1 MNLCEPFIRRPV
13 MTSLLMLAILLFG
26 ILGYRDLA
34 VSDLPN
40 VDFPTIQ
47 VSAGLPGA
55 SPETMASTVA
65 TPLEKHFTTIAGLDS
80 MTSTSSLGNTQITL
94 QFDLSRDLD
103 SAALDVQTAI
113 SAANRQLPAN
123 LPNPPTFRKVN
134 PADQP
139 IFLLAVTSPTLPLYV
154 VDQYAEDL
162 IAEQLSMVPGVAEV
176 DVRGEARYAVRVHL
190 NPQELA
196 VRQIGIDQ
204 VAQAIQNANVNL
216 PMGTLFGTN
225 KAYNIQSNGQL
236 SDAAYYRP
244 LIVAYRNGAPVRLD
258 QVATVTD
265 GVQDEY
271 VANWINNVPGIM
283 LSVLRQPGTNTIDIV
298 KDIRRLLPRFYTIL
312 PPSIQLSIEYDRSVP
327 ISNSVNDVKFTLMLA
342 VFLVILVIFLF
353 LRNASATLIPSLALP
368 MAIIGTFAVMYLFG
382 YTLDNL
388 SLLALTLSVGF
399 VVDDAIVMLENIV
412 RHMEMGKSPLEAA
425 LDGSKE
431 VNFTI
436 LSMTLSLA
444 VVFLPVF
451 FMPGVFGRLLH
462 EFSVVII
469 SAVLVSGFVSVTLS
483 PMLCQRYLRPQHEK
497 QRGWLYRTL
506 EKILETSLQW
516 YGASLRW
523 ALRHRA
529 LVMIVGFLVLLGTA
543 WEFWVI
549 PKGFLPQDDL
559 SEIAVSTEAT
569 QGISFDAMKAH
580 QEAINRIFY
589 NDPNVVQFFSGI
601 SDSNNTGL
609 NNGRAFLHLK
619 DRPDRPWTD
628 SPAYDRLVAHY
639 GHVPVLDRVV
649 RWVRPL
655 YEHHMTIDDVMQELQ
670 PKLNRVPGIRVFL
683 QNPPAIRIGGQITKS
698 LYQFTL
704 SSPQTDQLYKYAGL
718 FEAKMKALPGLVDV
732 TSDLQIHNPQANVVV
747 DRDKAA
753 ALGVTPQQV
762 EDALYSAYGQRQ
774 ISPIYTSNDEYWV
787 VLQVEKRFQS
797 DPNMLSEL
805 YIRSSSGQLV
815 PLSAVSKFVTSVGPL
830 TVNHGGQLPAVT
842 MSFNLAPGVALG
854 QAVTEVENLAKS
866 MLPISITTSFQGTA
880 QAFQQSLTGMG
891 ILLIM
896 TVVVIYIVLG
906 ILYESYIHPI
916 TILTGLPAAAFGGL
930 LTLSLFHMEL
940 DIYGFVGLI
949 MLIGIVKKN
958 AIMMVD
964 FALELQRKGETSPAE
979 SAYQGSMIRFRPIMM
994 TTAAAIMGT
1003 LPIAIGFGADADAR
1017 RPLGLCVVG
1026 GLIFA
1031 QFVTLYFTP
1040 VVYTYMDNV
1049 LKWRK
1054 PARVPAGAREAAEV
1068 RRPLMD
1074 PQLRRLGEKHAGA
1087 GGSNS

>member
-55 SPETMASTVA
+55 SPETMASSVA
-65 TPLEKHFTTIAGLDS
+65 TPLEKQFTTIAGLDS

-94 QFDLSRDLD
+94 QFDLSRNID
-103 SAALDVQTAI
+103 SAALDVQSAI
-113 SAANRQLPAN
+113 SAASNQLPAN
-123 LPNPPTFRKVN
+123 MPFPPTFRKVN
-134 PADQP
+134 PADSP
-139 IFLLAVTSPTLPLYV
+139 IFLLAVTSPTLPLYD
-154 VDQYAEDL
+154 VDKYAEDFV
-162 IAEQLSMVPGVAEV
+162 AEQISMVPGVAEV
-176 DVRGEARYAVRVHL
+176 DVHGTAKYAVRVQL
-190 NPQELA
+190 NPKALA
-196 VRQIGIDQ
+196 SRQIGIDQ
-204 VAQAIQNANVNL
+204 VEQAIQSANVNM
-216 PMGTLFGTN
+216 PMGTLYGAH
-225 KAYNIQSNGQL
+225 KAYNVESNGQL
-236 SDAAYYRP
+236 SDAAVYRP
-244 LIVAYRNGAPVRLD
+244 LIVAYRNGAPVQLD
-258 QVATVTD
+258 QVANVRD

-283 LSVLRQPGTNTIDIV
+283 LAVLRQPGTNTIDIV
-298 KDIRRLLPRFYTIL
+298 KNIRKLIPRFYSTL
-312 PPSIQLSIEYDRSVP
+312 PPSIHLSIEYDRSVP
-327 ISNSVNDVKFTLMLA
+327 IRDSVNDVKFTLLLA
-342 VFLVILVIFLF
+342 VFLVVLVIFLF
-353 LRNASATLIPSLALP
+353 LRNASATLIPSMALP
-368 MAIIGTFAVMYLFG
+368 MAIMGTFAMMYLLG

-412 RHMEMGKSPLEAA
+412 RHMEMGKGALEAA

-462 EFSVVII
+462 EFAVVII
-469 SAVLVSGFVSVTLS
+469 SAVLVSGLVSVTLS
-483 PMLCQRYLRPQHEK
+483 PMLCRRYLRPEHERQH
-497 QRGWLYRTL
+497 GWVYRKLENTL
-506 EKILETSLQW
+506 DASLRW

-529 LVMIVGFLVLLGTA
+529 LVMIFGLLVLAGTA
-543 WEFWVI
+543 WEFWSI

-559 SEIAVSTEAT
+559 SEIMVSTEAN
-569 QGISFDAMKAH
+569 QGISFDSMKAH
-580 QEAINRIFY
+580 QEAVNRILQA
-589 NDPNVVQFFSGI
+589 DPSVVQFFS
-601 SDSNNTGL
+601 SVSSSNSTGL

-639 GHVPVLDRVV
+639 GHVAVLGSVV
-649 RWVRPL
+649 RFIRPL
-655 YEHHMTIDDVMQELQ
+655 YEHHLTIDDVIRELQ
-670 PKLNRVPGIRVFL
+670 PKLNTVPGMRTFL
-683 QNPPAIRIGGQITKS
+683 QNPPSIRIGGYMTKS
-698 LYQFTL
+698 LYQYTL
-704 SSPQTDQLYKYAGL
+704 SSPETSQLYKYAEM
-718 FEAKMKALPGLVDV
+718 FETKMKTLPGLTDV
-732 TSDLQIHNPQANVVV
+732 TTDLQIKNPQANVVV
-747 DRDKAA
+747 DREKAA

-762 EDALYSAYGQRQ
+762 EDALYSAYGQRMV
-774 ISPIYTSNDEYWV
+774 SPIYTSNDEYWV
-787 VLQVEKRFQS
+787 VLQVQKRFQS

-805 YIRSSSGQLV
+805 YIHSSSGQLV
-815 PLSAVSKFVTSVGPL
+815 PLSAVSKFTTGVGPL
-830 TVNHGGQLPAVT
+830 TVNHSGQLPSVT
-842 MSFNLAPGVALG
+842 ISFNLARGAALG
-854 QAVTEVENLAKS
+854 QAVGEVQSLAKS
-866 MLPISITTSFQGTA
+866 MLPISIDTSFQGTA
-880 QAFQQSLTGMG
+880 QAFQQSLTGLG

-896 TVVVIYIVLG
+896 TVLVIYIVLG
-906 ILYESYIHPI
+906 ILYESYVHPI

-930 LTLSLFHMEL
+930 VTLSLFHMQL

-964 FALELQRKGETSPAE
+964 FALELERKGNYTASE

-994 TTAAAIMGT
+994 TTAAAIIGT

-1026 GLIFA
+1026 GLLFA
-1031 QFVTLYFTP
+1031 QFVTLYLTP
-1040 VVYTYMDNV
+1040 VFYTYMDTF
-1049 LKWRK
+1049 LKWR
-1054 PARVPAGAREAAEV
+1054 
-1068 RRPLMD
+1068 
-1074 PQLRRLGEKHAGA
+1074 HAGNRQVVPEA
-1087 GGSNS
+1087 TSVGEPLLAPDAKHLS